1 MKLLSSPFYSPAG
14 QTQPL
19 LFEAI
24 VVVRVVVVVAS
35 SCSNFVETV
44 IHLLRWP
51 FGDEFGLPSRPSAPQ
66 ILWFFYGNPKHHCVD
81 PTMVLNWF
89 WTFVGL
95 MFGALGGS

>member
-24 VVVRVVVVVAS
+24 VVVRVVVAVAS

-44 IHLLRWP
+44 IHL
-51 FGDEFGLPSRPSAPQ
+51 D
-66 ILWFFYGNPKHHCVD
+66 II
-81 PTMVLNWF
+81 
-89 WTFVGL
+89 
-95 MFGALGGS
+95 GS

>member
-35 SCSNFVETV
+35 SCSYNEHYTAPPNNQETYV
-44 IHLLRWP
+44 
-51 FGDEFGLPSRPSAPQ
+51 SA
-66 ILWFFYGNPKHHCVD
+66 
-81 PTMVLNWF
+81 
-89 WTFVGL
+89 
-95 MFGALGGS
+95 